1 MSYFWFSNLLI
12 EFTDTTPPVI
22 DNEKENDED
31 GGDEDAK
38 EKDDGTEKKDGND
51 DGKQHEYREL

>member
-51 DGKQHEYREL
+51 DGKQHEYI